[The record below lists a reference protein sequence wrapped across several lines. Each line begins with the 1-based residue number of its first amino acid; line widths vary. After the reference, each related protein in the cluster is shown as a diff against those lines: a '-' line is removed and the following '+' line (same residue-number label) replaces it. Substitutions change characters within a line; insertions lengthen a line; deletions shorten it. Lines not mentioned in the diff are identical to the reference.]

1 MINTKV
7 KSKELIKYFKY
18 LYTSETE
25 NVGNTTIEIKKGI
38 DFDSDLNMHECYFVQ
53 LNTYSNFRNIKI
65 DGKFEKFMSDIL
77 LTEDLYNS
85 FKIWNMKNEVES
97 ELYKT
102 TTTTTKRKV
111 KI

>member
-7 KSKELIKYFKY
+7 KSKELIKYFRY
-18 LYTSETE
+18 LYASETE

-65 DGKFEKFMSDIL
+65 DSKFEKFMSEIL

-85 FKIWNMKNEVES
+85 FKSWNMMNTLDNELET
-97 ELYKT
+97 KI
-102 TTTTTKRKV
+102 TTKRKV